1 MEIAGNN
8 TPWYLLSELGRILLT
23 EIGHAQHCAEP
34 YLGLGI
40 FVQNRAAHSQLVVA
54 GASMISEPVLHPPD
68 RIPNQA
74 GLPVACSVSPVGTNS
89 TPISS

>member
-34 YLGLGI
+34 YLGLGHLRSESGSALTAGDSRS
-40 FVQNRAAHSQLVVA
+40 QHDLRARA
-54 GASMISEPVLHPPD
+54 PP
-68 RIPNQA
+68 
-74 GLPVACSVSPVGTNS
+74 T
-89 TPISS
+89 